1 MEPVSALAAV
11 VGLVGCLD
19 TTLRALHS
27 FTYGFA
33 SWKSGGNYAHIED
46 ALTNISRDLSQTQS
60 SLYATLKD
68 TQVEELSGLLQDIE
82 HDLEDLQAVFQSA
95 EQHRKKVRW
104 FRAFPRRRDSEAA
117 AKNLL
122 LAKNVIH
129 MIRTLQGH
137 GHRAESL
144 IDGVG

>member
-27 FTYGFA
+27 FTYDFA
-33 SWKSGGNYAHIED
+33 SWKSGGNHRHIED

-60 SLYATLKD
+60 SLYANVKD
-68 TQVEELSGLLQDIE
+68 TQVEELPNLLDDIE
-82 HDLEDLQAVFQSA
+82 HHLEDLQAVFQSA
-95 EQHRKKVRW
+95 EQHLKNVQWSRT
-104 FRAFPRRRDSEAA
+104 FPRRRDTEAA
-117 AKNLL
+117 ATNLL

-129 MIRTLQGH
+129 MIKTLQGH
-137 GHRAESL
+137 GHKAELL